1 MIDYRVIITLMF
13 VGGAIVEI
21 ACGRFWF
28 REQTTTKD
36 LVLDLGAGL
45 GLPLL
50 LLPLILTGSAA
61 ATEAIVPGSAGA
73 LADWPIW
80 AMVAVLLIADDL
92 TQYAWHRASHRFHKL
107 NLLHRAHHSA
117 AYLSIRVVYR
127 NNLLYYAMMPGLWL
141 SGALLYLGF
150 APVYYV
156 YYVAKM
162 AVIISAHSSV
172 GWDTK
177 LLKIRWLRPLM
188 WVVARTISTPCTH
201 AAHHGKH
208 VADGITHY
216 HGNYGNFLLVWD
228 VLFGTAKIS
237 DERPTEFGLEHVE
250 PTTWVQELLWPFSD
264 RRPDTETRSREQASS
279 EPEPR
284 CRH

>member
-1 MIDYRVIITLMF
+1 MIDYRVVITMMF
-13 VGGAIVEI
+13 VGGALIEL
-21 ACGRFWF
+21 ALGRFLF
-28 REQTTTKD
+28 REQTTRKD
-36 LVLDLGAGL
+36 LILDLGAGL
-45 GLPLL
+45 GLPLIV
-50 LLPLILTGSAA
+50 LPLIMAGSAA
-61 ATEAIVPGSAGA
+61 ATEAIAPGSANA
-73 LADWPIW
+73 LSDWPVS
-80 AMVAVLLIADDL
+80 AMIASLLIADDF
-92 TQYAWHRASHRFHKL
+92 TQYWWHRASHRWPKL

-117 AYLSIRVVYR
+117 PYLSVRVVYR

-156 YYVAKM
+156 YYIAKM

-177 LLKIRWLRPLM
+177 LLKIRWLKPLM

-208 VADGITHY
+208 AADGVTHY
-216 HGNYGNFLLVWD
+216 HGNFGNFLVVWD

-237 DERPTEFGLEHVE
+237 DERPRQFGLEHVE
-250 PTTWVQELLWPFSD
+250 PTTWTQELLWPFPRPSP
-264 RRPDTETRSREQASS
+264 RRARPRKRYDGDASKT
-279 EPEPR
+279 
-284 CRH
+284 

>member
-1 MIDYRVIITLMF
+1 MIDYRVVITAMF
-13 VGGAIVEI
+13 VGCALVEI
-21 ACGRFWF
+21 TCGRFLF
-28 REQTTTKD
+28 REQTSAKD

-50 LLPLILTGSAA
+50 VLPVIMTASAA
-61 ATEAIVPGSAGA
+61 ATEAIAPGSADA
-73 LADWPIW
+73 LASWPAW
-80 AMVAVLLIADDL
+80 AMFVCLLVADDL
-92 TQYAWHRASHRFHKL
+92 TQYGWHRLSHSWDKL

-117 AYLSIRVVYR
+117 AYLSVRVVYR
-127 NNLLYYAMMPGLWL
+127 NNFLYYAMMPGLWL

-156 YYVAKM
+156 YYIAKM

-188 WVVARTISTPCTH
+188 WVLARTISTPCTH

-208 VADGITHY
+208 VADGVTHY
-216 HGNYGNFLLVWD
+216 HGNYGNFLVVWD
-228 VLFGTAKIS
+228 LLFGTAKIS
-237 DERPTEFGLEHVE
+237 KERPPAFGLEGVE
-250 PTTWVQELLWPFSD
+250 PTTWVQELLWPFPRPTPAAALPHANSERD
-264 RRPDTETRSREQASS
+264 RP
-279 EPEPR
+279 
-284 CRH
+284 

>member
-1 MIDYRVIITLMF
+1 MIDYRVVITAMF
-13 VGGAIVEI
+13 VGGALVEL
-21 ACGRFWF
+21 AAGRFLF
-28 REQTTTKD
+28 REQTTAKD

-45 GLPLL
+45 GLPVLV
-50 LLPLILTGSAA
+50 LPLIMTASAA
-61 ATEAIVPGSAGA
+61 ATEAVAPGSANA
-73 LADWPIW
+73 LAGWPAW
-80 AMVAVLLIADDL
+80 AMFATLLIADDL
-92 TQYAWHRASHRFHKL
+92 TQYWWHRASHTWPTL

-177 LLKIRWLRPLM
+177 LLKIRWLAPLM

-208 VADGITHY
+208 AADGVTHY

-237 DERPTEFGLEHVE
+237 TERPRAFGLEQVE
-250 PTTWVQELLWPFSD
+250 PATWVQELVWPF
-264 RRPDTETRSREQASS
+264 RRRARPGALPSPADEGGR
-279 EPEPR
+279 P
-284 CRH
+284 